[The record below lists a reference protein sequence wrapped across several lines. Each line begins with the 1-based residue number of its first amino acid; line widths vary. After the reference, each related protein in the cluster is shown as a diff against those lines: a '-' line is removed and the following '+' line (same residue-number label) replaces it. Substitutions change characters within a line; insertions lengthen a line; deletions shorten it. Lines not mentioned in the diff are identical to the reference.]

1 MFNAICQRDYEEMH
15 NPNYLRNWASKED
28 IKKKTKKEN
37 GNVKNKIRHIIEN
50 NLITQIRISCLLQTL
65 LGLDDTIDCPEHMD
79 NKWIQDHSGISDE
92 VNHDSC
98 IASMETFYNNIS
110 TYGGE

>member
-50 NLITQIRISCLLQTL
+50 NLIT
-65 LGLDDTIDCPEHMD
+65 
-79 NKWIQDHSGISDE
+79 
-92 VNHDSC
+92 
-98 IASMETFYNNIS
+98 
-110 TYGGE
+110 